1 MLVRMRFENLT
12 DDEHEMIRGFLNW
25 LCEKIFIYLNREAN
39 RKRIE
44 ARMSYIQRARWIEWT
59 GSKDITV
66 DMLMDA
72 VKKCFKV
79 RKRKMIWEIYFD
91 NRVLIPN
98 TRTPITKFLRFIDNG
113 DNLVKGTGIIQF
125 IRRKFNHIQLNR
137 WWKTYILLKT
147 STTTDGKIISD

>member
-1 MLVRMRFENLT
+1 MLVRMQFENLT
-12 DDEHEMIRGFLNW
+12 DEEHNMIRGFLNW
-25 LCEKIFIYLNREAN
+25 LCEKIFIYLNRSAN

-44 ARMSYIQRARWIEWT
+44 ARLSYIQRVKWIDWI

-72 VKKCFKV
+72 IKKCFKI

-98 TRTPITKFLRFIDNG
+98 TRTPVTKFLRFIDNG
-113 DNLVKGTGIIQF
+113 DNIVKGTGMIQF
-125 IRRKFNHIQLNR
+125 IRRKFTHIQLNK
-137 WWKTYILLKT
+137 WWRAYIMLKT
-147 STTTDGKIISD
+147 STITHGKIISD